1 MLARTERGLL
11 QFAVAVAG
19 LVPVGV
25 GAIGVV
31 AGPRFYGLTGDLTA
45 VSHGRY
51 LSGLL
56 LGIGL
61 AFWASI
67 PKIETRDAHFA
78 PLAGIV
84 FLGGCAR
91 LLGAIAGGDLLSAR
105 IVFALTMEMIVTPG
119 IWFWRRHV
127 GNVSQ
132 QDASFHASPRRGSDV
147 LWGWLPHCMG

>member
-1 MLARTERGLL
+1 LQLAI
-11 QFAVAVAG
+11 AIAG
-19 LVPVGV
+19 LVPVGA

-61 AFWASI
+61 TFWTSI
-67 PKIETRDAHFA
+67 PRIETRGTRFSL
-78 PLAGIV
+78 LAGIV

-91 LLGAIAGGDLLSAR
+91 LFGAIAGGDLLNAQ
-105 IVFALTMEMIVTPG
+105 IVFALIMEMIVTPG

-127 GNVSQ
+127 DN
-132 QDASFHASPRRGSDV
+132 
-147 LWGWLPHCMG
+147 